1 MTALPAC
8 LVLVLVKR
16 ATGRERKVS
25 RTVRRRR
32 RPCPSP
38 RSTDPYVAWCC
49 GRPGLR
55 FWVEPGSRS
64 CTVYCGYQSMLR
76 MGEVDEEQAGLW
88 ALQRAPIS
96 PSLGPADPGQG
107 GPKSLLP
114 QRMRE
119 ETFSKLWRRHPCLI
133 HVEAG
138 IGRATSAACSPLLQ
152 RPETRVMCGT

>member
-8 LVLVLVKR
+8 PCARVPVCPCAVVALVLVKR

-64 CTVYCGYQSMLR
+64 CTVYCGYQSILR
-76 MGEVDEEQAGLW
+76 MGEVDEEQGRTLGSATGTNQSVAGASRPRPRW
-88 ALQRAPIS
+88 PQVPSAPENARRDF
-96 PSLGPADPGQG
+96 LEAV
-107 GPKSLLP
+107 
-114 QRMRE
+114 
-119 ETFSKLWRRHPCLI
+119 ETTPLSDSCRGWDWPCY
-133 HVEAG
+133 
-138 IGRATSAACSPLLQ
+138 
-152 RPETRVMCGT
+152 